1 MPRCPKGSRRN
12 KKTGLCESNQTVAPM
27 KITNTLPAAAAAVS
41 NTHFT
46 QKLDSI
52 NSEIKILRLKNKS
65 LEDEKQ
71 MTDLMIKKNNDNI
84 KALEK
89 EQLNVMKMMNAAKKN
104 AAKKSPVRVA
114 PRPKVVKTVRIHS
127 PVHHNV
133 TRKASPPSGG
143 LMPYTKERND
153 RMIMGADGV
162 RTGPMRHMKGRS
174 ADYYVT
180 LLQGLGNDME
190 LVAKMQ
196 DSKVKE
202 VLLVFPD
209 ELQDYITRNAAVGDE
224 VSMSTYQDV
233 VEDTEFD
240 YEDELTPTGERN
252 LDILRVHRA
261 RRLYCFDKNYFDG
274 HTHQYLGSQED
285 PIEKLLSKMAGQF

>member
-1 MPRCPKGSRRN
+1 MPRCPKGTRRN
-12 KKTGLCESNQTVAPM
+12 KKTGLCESSQKAAPVM
-27 KITNTLPAAAAAVS
+27 ITNTLPAAAAVVT
-41 NTHFT
+41 NTNIS
-46 QKLDSI
+46 QKIQSI
-52 NSEIKILRLKNKS
+52 RSEIELLKLKNKT
-65 LEDEKQ
+65 LEDEKNV
-71 MTDLMIKKNNDNI
+71 TILMIKKNNDNI

-89 EQLNVMKMMNAAKKN
+89 ELATMGKIKK
-104 AAKKSPVRVA
+104 AKSPVRAA
-114 PRPKVVKTVRIHS
+114 PKPKVVKTVKMYAQS

-133 TRKASPPSGG
+133 TRKATPPSGG
-143 LMPYTKERND
+143 LMPYTKEKND

-180 LLQGLGNDME
+180 LMQGLGNDME

-196 DSKVKE
+196 DGKVKE

-209 ELQDYITRNAAVGDE
+209 ELQDYITRNAPVGDE

-261 RRLYCFDKNYFDG
+261 RRLYFFDKNYFDG
-274 HTHQYLGSQED
+274 HTHMFLGSQED